1 MTRPYSVDLRD
12 RVVAFVESGHSRHQA
27 AVHFQVS
34 GSFVVKL
41 MRAFRSSGRIE
52 ARPIGGRR
60 HAKRDAHRVY
70 PVRRME
76 EKDDITMSELAA
88 DLLAE
93 TGTQAA
99 PASLSRWF
107 LRNGYSV
114 KKSLLA
120 SEQDRVD
127 VRQAREEWIN
137 GRQPRM
143 RLNQHRLIFLDETG
157 TTTKMTRMRG
167 RC

>member
-1 MTRPYSVDLRD
+1 MTRPYSVELRD

-107 LRNGYSV
+107 LRNGHSV
-114 KKSLLA
+114 KKEA
-120 SEQDRVD
+120 FWPANKIVWTFDKH
-127 VRQAREEWIN
+127 VRN
-137 GRQPRM
+137 GSIAA
-143 RLNQHRLIFLDETG
+143 NQECGLTSIA
-157 TTTKMTRMRG
+157 
-167 RC
+167 